1 MINSPLNLKAM
12 FFNKEGI
19 MDIDEMVMEN
29 ASFKNMM
36 EDGVITEEEIK
47 IQSDKVVA
55 ILHDMEIKY
64 SEEQLVEIK
73 DLLIESSV
81 LYAVYNL
88 YSIQNINK

>member
-1 MINSPLNLKAM
+1 M

-19 MDIDEMVMEN
+19 LNIDEMIMEN
-29 ASFKNMM
+29 ASFKNIM

-47 IQSDKVVA
+47 TQSDKVVA
-55 ILHDMEIKY
+55 ILHDMENKY
-64 SEEQLVEIK
+64 SEEQLAEIK
-73 DLLIESSV
+73 DLIIESSV